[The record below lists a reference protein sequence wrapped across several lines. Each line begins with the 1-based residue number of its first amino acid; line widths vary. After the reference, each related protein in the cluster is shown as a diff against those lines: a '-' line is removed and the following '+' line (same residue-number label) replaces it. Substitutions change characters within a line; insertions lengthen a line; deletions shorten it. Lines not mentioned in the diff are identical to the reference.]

1 MEDLF
6 LIVAITESMD
16 RYYFAFKDKPDFDH
30 HEWACRKVM
39 EEEGEDDYEFYK
51 HTTSVT
57 WFWVNYYE

>member
-1 MEDLF
+1 
-6 LIVAITESMD
+6 MD
-16 RYYFAFKDKPDFDH
+16 RYYFALKDKPDFDH

-39 EEEGEDDYEFYK
+39 EEEGEDDYGFYK